1 VGIIVNMGRPKKI
14 TPSNTEEQF
23 ISEEEIIDAPI
34 DESQFYR
41 GDKKIP
47 KENAVF
53 SYTPAMVRELD
64 RCKNDIIYFAENYF
78 TITHIDRGKEKISL
92 YPKQKQAL
100 RSLMNN
106 RFVCLLASR
115 QCGKSTILTIYTLWC
130 TCFSGD
136 QRAVIVANNENTAI
150 KIFKRIRLA
159 YELLPNF
166 LKPGVKEYGKTG
178 VTFDND
184 SSIGISTTTSTAAR
198 GDTASILCID
208 EAAFIEPH
216 LLSEFWKSVIPIV
229 SSGKKTKIF
238 MVSTPNGVGNKFYE
252 IYSEAEKQTNGWQAE
267 RIDWWDVPGRSEKW
281 KKQMIEALGSEEDFL
296 QEFGNTF
303 TDSGNS
309 AVGGEIIERFKAD
322 AKKPIWVG
330 EGGDYKV
337 FEEPFPGK
345 TYVIGV
351 DVGEGIGRAS
361 SVAQVLDITDLTEIK
376 QVATYGTNSVEPY
389 HFANKLLF
397 LCKQWGNPPL
407 LIERN
412 NCGGQVID
420 ALFHKHFYEKLVSC
434 SKLSTTGSAVST
446 RHIGVISHNNMRFA
460 SITNMRYWINTLQVV
475 HVNDTDTIKEL
486 ETFIRYPNGTYRK
499 KNDTYFDD
507 RVMSLVWGLFML
519 ETEVCQ
525 QYFEVVDFDTQN
537 KPLKITPLDQSTDPL
552 LYKIG
557 HLVPN
562 HITDPNNTFIS
573 NNTQNTSAYESV
585 RLDASNLY
593 DMESD
598 ILDLDALLLQGY
610 KVL

>member
-1 VGIIVNMGRPKKI
+1 MGRPRKQPPLPI
-14 TPSNTEEQF
+14 SDEQI

-53 SYTPAMVRELD
+53 TYTPAMVRELE

-78 TITHIDRGKEKISL
+78 TITHIDRGKEKIAL

-238 MVSTPNGVGNKFYE
+238 MVSTPNGVGNKFYD
-252 IYSEAEKQTNGWQAE
+252 IYSEAEKNTNGWQAE
-267 RIDWWDVPGRSEKW
+267 RIDWWDVPGRTDKW

-309 AVGGEIIERFKAD
+309 AVGGEVIERFKTE
-322 AKKPIWVG
+322 AKKPIWQG
-330 EGGDYKV
+330 ESGDYKV
-337 FEEPFPGK
+337 FEEPLSSK
-345 TYVIGV
+345 IYVIGV

-376 QVATYGTNSVEPY
+376 QVAVYSTNTVEPY
-389 HFANKLLF
+389 HFANKLRF
-397 LCKQWGNPPL
+397 LCNQWGRPPL

-420 ALFHKHFYEKLVSC
+420 ALFHKHYYEKLVSC
-434 SKLSTTGSAVST
+434 SKLSTTGSTTST

-475 HVNDTDTIKEL
+475 YVNDMDTIKEL

-507 RVMSLVWGLFML
+507 KVMSLVWSLFML
-519 ETEVCQ
+519 EPEVCQ
-525 QYFEVVDFDTQN
+525 QYFEITDYDSQN
-537 KPLKITPLDQSTDPL
+537 KPLKISPLEQNLDPM

-557 HLVPN
+557 HLVED
-562 HITDPNNTFIS
+562 HITDPNNTFI
-573 NNTQNTSAYESV
+573 TSTSRYSSV
-585 RLDASNLY
+585 DNSTHSVIDSGLFD
-593 DMESD
+593 ESD
-598 ILDLDALLLQGY
+598 LLDFDTLLQQGY
-610 KVL
+610 KPL